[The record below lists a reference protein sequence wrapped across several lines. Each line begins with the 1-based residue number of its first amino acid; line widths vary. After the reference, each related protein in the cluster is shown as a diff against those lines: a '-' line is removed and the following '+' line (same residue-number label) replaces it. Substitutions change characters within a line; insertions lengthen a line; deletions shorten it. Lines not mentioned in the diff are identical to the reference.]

1 MLTYDFLPADDI
13 CIGSG
18 LARVSYV
25 NRLAKS
31 YMASENLAANITKNN
46 SFFQFNPLK
55 ETDPCHFP
63 YGLFCVS

>member
-55 ETDPCHFP
+55 
-63 YGLFCVS
+63 